1 MNAKRTLVFSLLS
14 IVVILSTT
22 LSAQDKKLK
31 KSDLPP
37 AVQKAAEEVSKGATV
52 KGYGSEMEGGK
63 LNYEVELMVNG
74 HSKDVSIAPDGTVLE
89 IEEEVAIDAL
99 PAAVREGL
107 QKEAGKGTIKKVESL
122 TKNGKLVAYE
132 AAVVTG
138 TKKSEVQVGPD
149 GKKLGHKE

>member
-1 MNAKRTLVFSLLS
+1 MKTKRTLVFSLLS

-22 LSAQDKKLK
+22 LAAQDKKLK

-37 AVQKAAEEVSKGATV
+37 AVQKAADEVSKGATV

-63 LNYEVELMVNG
+63 LNYEVELSVNG

-89 IEEEVAIDAL
+89 IEEEVAMDAL

-122 TKNGKLVAYE
+122 TKKRKLVAYE
-132 AAVVTG
+132 AAVMTG
-138 TKKSEVQVGPD
+138 TKKSEVQVGPN
-149 GKKLGHKE
+149 GKKPTHKE